1 MTMSDPVAD
10 MLTRIRNAS
19 KARNEFVDI
28 PKSSLKLNLVR
39 LLKSEGFVEDFKI
52 VDAVPQGFL
61 RVFLKYSPGGEQVIR
76 GLKRVSTPGSRK
88 YVGKKKIPRPLG
100 GLGIAILTTPKGIMT
115 DTQARKEGIGGEL
128 LCCVW

>member
-1 MTMSDPVAD
+1 MTMTDPIAD

-28 PKSSLKLNLVR
+28 PKSSVKLNLIR

-61 RVFLKYSPGGEQVIR
+61 RVFMKYAAGGEPVIR

-100 GLGIAILTTPKGIMT
+100 GLGIAIVTTPRGIMT
-115 DTQARKEGIGGEL
+115 DTQARKEGVGGEL
-128 LCCVW
+128 LCYAW